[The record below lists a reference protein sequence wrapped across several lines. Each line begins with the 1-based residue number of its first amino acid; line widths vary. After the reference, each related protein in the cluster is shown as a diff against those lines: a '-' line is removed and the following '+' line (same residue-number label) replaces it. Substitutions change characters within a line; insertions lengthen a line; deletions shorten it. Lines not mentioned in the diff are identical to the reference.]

1 MINRRFLEFKTHQA
15 FLEHLNEINSNEAI
29 VFIKDTSSIW
39 ARGKEY
45 VCDGPNSTDV
55 ANGVFTFKN
64 GNDNAVFTI
73 TQDGGTLEFR
83 DSSGNTSSA
92 TYILK
97 TTFDNTIS
105 NLTEQLVSLRDNKVD
120 PEDLK
125 SYVTSSTYNE
135 GLDTKQNVLRAG
147 RGISQ
152 EALDENVIE
161 STLDTSVYLIVD
173 TLPDPAEA
181 NPDKIYI
188 RETLTE
194 SDIYTYEQFRVKD
207 DQWVPVGNVT
217 PEVDLSDYTTFS
229 YVDENFLT
237 KSQQAIFETYVDDTF
252 VKKVDVYSPKQ
263 GEWGSDGES
272 GEGGSG
278 VSSNMVT
285 LTVEQYDTL
294 VRNHSVNPNTYYFTY
309 EPEPET
315 TWGFGGQFPVILTD
329 GSTSDNIGTFP
340 INLT

>member
-105 NLTEQLVSLRDNKVD
+105 NLTE
-120 PEDLK
+120 
-125 SYVTSSTYNE
+125 
-135 GLDTKQNVLRAG
+135 
-147 RGISQ
+147 
-152 EALDENVIE
+152 
-161 STLDTSVYLIVD
+161 
-173 TLPDPAEA
+173 
-181 NPDKIYI
+181 
-188 RETLTE
+188 
-194 SDIYTYEQFRVKD
+194 
-207 DQWVPVGNVT
+207 
-217 PEVDLSDYTTFS
+217 
-229 YVDENFLT
+229 
-237 KSQQAIFETYVDDTF
+237 
-252 VKKVDVYSPKQ
+252 
-263 GEWGSDGES
+263 
-272 GEGGSG
+272 
-278 VSSNMVT
+278 
-285 LTVEQYDTL
+285 
-294 VRNHSVNPNTYYFTY
+294 
-309 EPEPET
+309 
-315 TWGFGGQFPVILTD
+315 
-329 GSTSDNIGTFP
+329 
-340 INLT
+340 